1 MLLGA
6 VCGFFSVDGAERK
19 IPGLGLVPKNGT
31 NLRWTDFAPG
41 VKVAMVRAGVRP
53 NRAKLTASRHQHR
66 TASVDYN
73 IICAYLVGDFVSLA
87 THSSSIVSGELVL
100 ITEDNDERTV
110 RPGDI
115 VLQRGT
121 LHGWR
126 NASPTTWVRMLSVLV
141 DADPAVVNGVALR
154 DDWRGE
160 NAMGG

>member
-1 MLLGA
+1 MLLVLYA
-6 VCGFFSVDGAERK
+6 ASLAWTVQSVRFLAWGSCPRMG
-19 IPGLGLVPKNGT
+19 PTCVGPT
-31 NLRWTDFAPG
+31 LRRGSKSQWY
-41 VKVAMVRAGVRP
+41 VRASVQ

-73 IICAYLVGDFVSLA
+73 IICAYLVGDLVSLA
-87 THSSSIVSGELVL
+87 TQSSSTVSGELVL